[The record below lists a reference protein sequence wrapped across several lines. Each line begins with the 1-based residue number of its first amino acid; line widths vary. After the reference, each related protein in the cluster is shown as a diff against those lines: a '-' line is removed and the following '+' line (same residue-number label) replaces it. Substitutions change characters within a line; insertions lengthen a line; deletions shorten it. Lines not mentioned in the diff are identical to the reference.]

1 MLNELL
7 GSEARVKVLAL
18 LLRHADQS
26 FYVREIVRL
35 TGLLPRA
42 VQRELERLTAIRLLH
57 REPRGN
63 QVYYRANQ
71 GNPIFGDLRML
82 FLKTVALAD
91 PIREELAKGS
101 GIDIAFIYGSVA
113 AGLDTPESDIDLFI
127 VGTVK
132 LSKISPA
139 ITSLERSLSRE
150 INVSLFSASELAER
164 RTQNDPFIESVMREH
179 MIFLIGDQ
187 EALQG
192 LLS

>member
-1 MLNELL
+1 MLTELL

-18 LLRHADQS
+18 LLRNADQS

-42 VQRELERLTAIRLLH
+42 VQRELERLTAIRLLR

-63 QVYYRANQ
+63 QVYYRADQ
-71 GNPIFGDLRML
+71 ENPIFSDLRML

-91 PIREELAKGS
+91 PIRDALAKQK
-101 GIDIAFIYGSVA
+101 GIAIAFIYGSAA

-132 LSKISPA
+132 PSRISP
-139 ITSLERSLSRE
+139 TVSRLETTLERE
-150 INVSLFSASELAER
+150 INVVLFSASELAER
-164 RTQNDPFIESVMREH
+164 RGRNDPFIESVMREDK
-179 MIFLIGDQ
+179 IFLIGDHQMLQ
-187 EALQG
+187 EVAP
-192 LLS
+192 